1 MHNKAVIKD
10 KFYSAFELIE
20 KNDMSNFCLAI
31 TVLGGIVE
39 YSLKDFFYT
48 HIYTFSK
55 EDFEGVIKC
64 KNKENYK
71 NQKFNEFTLGLKIGF
86 LRDSKFIEKIG
97 TIHNKSFNNTL
108 KMLKDNGPHNF
119 VSCRNKATH
128 YLIEVASFDKKYIEN
143 VARIDAC
150 IKARPNSKNDKL
162 SDMNARFDSSF
173 EIASNYDFSLDFELP
188 SYFDENLRSIDKAL
202 TIKQYNLV
210 ANVLTELGFE
220 GNYDYKTTR
229 YNCFRSI
236 NDKYVKE
243 SSLPFSYNYT
253 IDNNLL
259 SDFQSY
265 NHISGKFESFS
276 FIEDSEYES
285 SEHLTK
291 CNCLISGEGGIGK
304 STILYHIYEYCM
316 NYNKTFMKNP
326 FDKDKGYEDF
336 CPIPI
341 FISAHK
347 FRISDGEDYDA
358 KDLKNDIVRQIEE
371 CDEFSFFEEAEKL
384 AHLYNET
391 DNNKPFFIFLIDG
404 LNEITYASNYFG
416 KKILN
421 ILGEFTEKR
430 IQVIITSRTS
440 IQLNEG
446 YQNKFKQIRA
456 QGLAKEKII
465 KYIEKKEP
473 SAKQD
478 IINKLKEVKILDILK
493 NPMLLTMYTG
503 YKYGDI
509 ELEEFKTGIEGLQ
522 LESKLII
529 RETNG
534 ICISE
539 IFWNYIEYRV
549 LFHNIFQPVIEIDN
563 KIKEK
568 LESKQN
574 TDSSSEIDV
583 LEIKELKKVLDKEK
597 YKQEI
602 RLKVVNEL
610 VPQIAWELTS
620 RNLFSIEIS
629 DCRKK
634 IINDFYEDNKRDLNP
649 YTIEKD
655 GTIDSIVEYL
665 TNSVGLLKCEDNIL
679 SFQHQ
684 NFRDFFAAC
693 HYISEYT
700 PLTGNCEKRTDQI
713 RERLKNEYLSSNLKL
728 FVGELLN
735 EREAD
740 STNSKNDMPLKE
752 ILRQYNL
759 KGIKEDSVDD
769 HTVENIF
776 EIDKALDVLNPNDY
790 FNLNIDRL
798 NFNDVKADIMIA
810 FVERVL
816 NNVQIDEL
824 MSEIVWNPMKKK
836 LPFTCNA
843 DTKTVDMLHNLL
855 MLSARC
861 ASNSNMEY
869 LKEYFNIWFRWVRK
883 LYKNETDTPAKKLT
897 NRAIFN
903 HVLRKDRI
911 ISLSGPLTNL
921 LYRLLEN
928 ENIGIGEKGILSIF
942 NEVSN
947 SKPHYLNLMNVF
959 IEPEKIKAS
968 EIDDTIYY
976 LASQGGLAPNFSIL
990 IMNYYIF
997 KNRDNNLGKEL
1008 INELVNKMNA
1018 EKDEEKK
1025 TYIRFR
1031 LMSAINYCLQVSLLD
1046 NTFTKEDLDNFKSV
1060 FKPIMKHLL
1069 DDELKSFSDK
1079 TADDYQDFKYGYYF
1093 PFGILNAFDDGIN
1106 ESFAISQVI
1115 EEIFSTEPINYNLF
1129 KKLVFDVA
1137 CSSTGTFFAQN
1148 LEYLEENRGTNSNTN
1163 DIRLYGCNYLENT
1176 YNLFTELIYRL
1187 YPVQQASYSYEQ
1199 DDMIRT
1205 SLTEA
1210 LSILYYNFPLK
1221 TETFFDSINAH
1232 YLKYGK
1238 VGENYRILGLKLESV
1253 NAVNNNFEQLCRA
1266 KLRGNT
1272 FIVKD
1277 FILNYRNM
1285 WLLPDLANNIL
1296 LSFETVRESFVGWIE
1311 NSFIKNIDIY
1321 KREPKAFAKQTLTE
1335 VLSLLDKEEKAKQEI
1350 TKV

>member
-1 MHNKAVIKD
+1 MYNKIIRD
-10 KFYSAFELIE
+10 DLDSAFESIE
-20 KNDMSNFCLAI
+20 NGDMSSFCNAI
-31 TVLGGIVE
+31 TTLGSIVD
-39 YSLKDFFYT
+39 SALKDFFNTYI
-48 HIYTFSK
+48 HTFSQ
-55 EDFEGVIKC
+55 EDFEEIMKC
-64 KNKENYK
+64 KNKGNYK
-71 NQKFNEFTLGLKIGF
+71 NPEFDKFTLGLKLGF
-86 LRDSKFIEKIG
+86 LRNSKFIEKLG
-97 TIHNKSFNNTL
+97 AKHNKPFNNTL
-108 KMLKDNGPHNF
+108 KMLKDNSSHSF
-119 VSCRNKATH
+119 VSIRNKATH
-128 YLIEVASFDKKYIEN
+128 TREDCIIDRDLI
-143 VARIDAC
+143 
-150 IKARPNSKNDKL
+150 
-162 SDMNARFDSSF
+162 
-173 EIASNYDFSLDFELP
+173 
-188 SYFDENLRSIDKAL
+188 
-202 TIKQYNLV
+202 IKQYNLV
-210 ANVLTELGFE
+210 ASVLNELGFE
-220 GNYDYKTTR
+220 EIYDYETTR
-229 YNCFRSI
+229 SKHFYYCFESI
-236 NDKYVKE
+236 NDKYVKK
-243 SSLPFSYNYT
+243 SSLPPYKYT
-253 IDNNLL
+253 IDNSLL
-259 SDFQSY
+259 SEFQFY
-265 NHISGKFESFS
+265 NHRSGKFESFN
-276 FIEDSEYES
+276 FIEDP
-285 SEHLTK
+285 EHANSGPLTE
-291 CNCLISGEGGIGK
+291 CSCLVSGEGGIGK
-304 STILYHIYEYCM
+304 TTIMYYIYEYCR
-316 NYNKTFMKNP
+316 NYNKIFIEKS
-326 FDKDKGYEDF
+326 FDKSEGYKDF

-341 FISAHK
+341 FISAYKFKIHK
-347 FRISDGEDYDA
+347 NYSEGN
-358 KDLKNDIVRQIEE
+358 LKNDIAEQVG
-371 CDEFSFFEEAEKL
+371 CKAFSFFEEAEKL

-404 LNEITYASNYFG
+404 LNEITYANNYFG

-421 ILGEFTEKR
+421 ILSEFTEKR
-430 IQVIITSRTS
+430 VQVIVTSRTNL
-440 IQLNEG
+440 QLDER
-446 YQNKFKQIRA
+446 YQNRFKEIRA
-456 QGLAKEKII
+456 QGLTKEKII
-465 KYIEKKEP
+465 KYVERQDP
-473 SAKQD
+473 STKPD
-478 IINKLKEVKILDILK
+478 IKNELNNIRILDLLK
-493 NPMLLTMYTG
+493 NPMLLTLYTG
-503 YKYGDI
+503 YKYDEKELEKFNADI
-509 ELEEFKTGIEGLQ
+509 ENLK

-529 RETNG
+529 RETNS
-534 ICISE
+534 ISISN

-549 LFHNIFQPVIEIDN
+549 LFHNIFRPVIEMQTKRKDKQLSEPETEYLEI
-563 KIKEK
+563 EK
-568 LESKQN
+568 LKQ
-574 TDSSSEIDV
+574 
-583 LEIKELKKVLDKEK
+583 KV
-597 YKQEI
+597 
-602 RLKVVNEL
+602 RLKVVSEL
-610 VPQIAWELTS
+610 VPQIAWELVS
-620 RNLFSIEIS
+620 RDLFSIKVS
-629 DCRKK
+629 DDHIKK
-634 IINDFYEDNKRDLNP
+634 IIDTFYEDNKPILNP
-649 YTIEKD
+649 YNIEKD
-655 GTIDSIVEYL
+655 PLDDIVKYI
-665 TNSVGLLKCEDNIL
+665 NNPVGLLNYEDEML
-679 SFQHQ
+679 SFHHQ
-684 NFRDFFAAC
+684 NFRDFFATC
-693 HYISEYT
+693 HYISGYMV
-700 PLTGNCEKRTDQI
+700 LTGNCEKRTDQI
-713 RERLKNEYLSSNLKL
+713 RERLKNEYLPSNLKL

-869 LKEYFNIWFRWVRK
+869 LKEYFYIWFRWTRK

-911 ISLSGPLTNL
+911 ILLSGPLTNL

-947 SKPHYLNLMNVF
+947 SKPHYISLMNVF
-959 IEPEKIKAS
+959 IEPEKIKVS
-968 EIDDTIYY
+968 EIDDIIYY

-1046 NTFTKEDLDNFKSV
+1046 NTFTKEDLDNFKLV

-1115 EEIFSTEPINYNLF
+1115 EGIFSTEPINYNLF
-1129 KKLVFDVA
+1129 KKLIFDVA

-1199 DDMIRT
+1199 DDIIRT

-1238 VGENYRILGLKLESV
+1238 LGENYRILGLKLESV
-1253 NAVNNNFEQLCRA
+1253 NAVNNSFEQLCRA

-1296 LSFETVRESFVGWIE
+1296 LSFETVRESFVSWIE